1 MTQELRDKVVRE
13 DPFILKYCHNKYKA
27 QEMCDRVVD
36 PSLLA
41 LKFVPDW
48 FVTNKMIKKLD
59 STVFSDNYLVFGDS
73 DSGFFT
79 FFNKDISF
87 NIKSFDN
94 INLYDSYF
102 SYCDRKTINHARLMT
117 WYNKYKQCKASK
129 K

>member
-1 MTQELRDKVVRE
+1 
-13 DPFILKYCHNKYKA
+13 
-27 QEMCDRVVD
+27 MCDRVVD

-73 DSGFFT
+73 DS
-79 FFNKDISF
+79 D
-87 NIKSFDN
+87 
-94 INLYDSYF
+94 
-102 SYCDRKTINHARLMT
+102 YCDPKTINHARLMA
-117 WYNKYKQCKASK
+117 WYDKYKQCKASK